1 MKWFIAITAVAF
13 VVVSKRCWDNR
24 RSSEK
29 QRGPHHGKLFTSAS
43 VCMAAA
49 LSESN
54 PIVVGSL
61 EVQRIPCLS
70 VSIAV
75 VDSLLPMEFLT
86 LPQMAMLL
94 HRITMYGCCKRQKV
108 GRLQLLTQANPSQ

>member
-1 MKWFIAITAVAF
+1 MKWFIAIAAVAC
-13 VVVSKRCWDNR
+13 VVVSQRCWDNR

-29 QRGPHHGKLFTSAS
+29 QGAPQHGKLATSAS

-54 PIVVGSL
+54 PIVVGNL

-70 VSIAV
+70 VSIAFAE
-75 VDSLLPMEFLT
+75 SILPTGLVTF
-86 LPQMAMLL
+86 P
-94 HRITMYGCCKRQKV
+94 
-108 GRLQLLTQANPSQ
+108 